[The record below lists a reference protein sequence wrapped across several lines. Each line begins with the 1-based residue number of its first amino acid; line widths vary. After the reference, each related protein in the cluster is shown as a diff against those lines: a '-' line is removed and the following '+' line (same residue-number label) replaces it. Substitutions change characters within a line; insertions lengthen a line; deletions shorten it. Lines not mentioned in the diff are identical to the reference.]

1 MTVRIDNSG
10 VDKFGAQTGMPTAEE
25 VETELKK
32 QSDRQKKKKDR
43 ITTVKGVEMKKQG
56 IIIKAM

>member
-1 MTVRIDNSG
+1 MPNRRRSRDRVKEIVRSA
-10 VDKFGAQTGMPTAEE
+10 KE
-25 VETELKK
+25 
-32 QSDRQKKKKDR
+32 KKDR